1 MVYTWNEQPTARLTV
16 RKQNDAS
23 TSYGFEG
30 VNASNSAGTP
40 QQFLDAANHL
50 LNIGGLSA
58 VIDDITR
65 TRKEKGVEDE

>member
-1 MVYTWNEQPTARLTV
+1 MALQWEDQTIARLTV
-16 RKQNDAS
+16 RKLNDAS

-30 VNASNSAGTP
+30 VSPSNSAGTP
-40 QQFLDAANHL
+40 QQFLDAANRI

-65 TRKEKGVEDE
+65 TIKQKGVESE

>member
-1 MVYTWNEQPTARLTV
+1 MAYTWNDQPTARLTV
-16 RKQNDAS
+16 RERGTTN
-23 TSYGFEG
+23 TFGFEG
-30 VNASNSAGTP
+30 VNAANTAGTP

-65 TRKEKGVEDE
+65 TTKEKGVESE